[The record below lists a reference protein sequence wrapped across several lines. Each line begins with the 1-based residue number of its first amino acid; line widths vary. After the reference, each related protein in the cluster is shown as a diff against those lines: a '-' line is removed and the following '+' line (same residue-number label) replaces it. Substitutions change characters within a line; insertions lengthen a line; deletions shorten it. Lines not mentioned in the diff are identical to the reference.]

1 MFFSAAFQG
10 HVNSWKGSRPCR
22 AELSLSKLLRLW
34 LRPSNSARIHPRRSS
49 WSSCS
54 AFAVLDCRWWNETL
68 RHWTRKK
75 NFNGI
80 LVGPWSLDPW
90 TLKSRLRLELV
101 TQKFEKIVE
110 NARNLKAWSDCRSGL
125 VALWP
130 AMVNVSHEIAMVCES
145 VSNPGRLG

>member
-1 MFFSAAFQG
+1 ME
-10 HVNSWKGSRPCR
+10 WDIKT
-22 AELSLSKLLRLW
+22 
-34 LRPSNSARIHPRRSS
+34 
-49 WSSCS
+49 
-54 AFAVLDCRWWNETL
+54 LDQ
-68 RHWTRKK
+68 KK
-75 NFNGI
+75 IFNGI
-80 LVGPWSLDPW
+80 LVDPWSVDPW